1 MKSHLPLFL
10 ALAYSLVVR
19 ASQHVLA
26 PDVCTFVSTNLYDLL
41 EIPTGTINGVPGD
54 LDVCLCQ
61 SSVDGSRGFVATN
74 QIAQLASND
83 FELGVGEDKV
93 IQALMYYIASKG
105 ATCIYPDNALPI
117 CSEDALCDFTC
128 THGFTRVGDTCACPA
143 PFNIC
148 AGHCQES
155 ACTNS
160 AERAMLEE
168 AARRRATPTIPRR
181 KRTKSKKAK
190 RAPEPQASKRSPQS
204 KRAPEPQASK
214 RSPQSK
220 RAPEPQVSKRAPS
233 PQSKRA
239 PSPQSK
245 RAPSPQS
252 KRAPSPQSKRAPVP
266 QASKRAPSPQSKRAP
281 SPQSKRAPS
290 PQSKR
295 APVPQRSKREPAP
308 RPNERVAE
316 PAKRTASPQ
325 VSKRAPV
332 PQVSKRA
339 PVPQASKRAPSPQSK
354 RAPSPQSKRAPVPQ
368 ASKRAPSPQSK
379 RAPVPQVSK
388 RFAEVAGRDED
399 ETTYEYEEPEHTEDD
414 FTEEGDDDEEEESE
428 DEDKT
433 DFASLRERDYVLSLQ
448 EDRCRVGQMLCGG
461 WKKGVDEWECVDTRS
476 TLDSCGGCIYPY
488 FFDEKPPTGA
498 DCSSLPGAVDV
509 ECRNSRCIVHSCQPG
524 YVLSPAY
531 DECIPTN

>member
-128 THGFTRVGDTCACPA
+128 THGFTRVGDACACPA

-190 RAPEPQASKRSPQS
+190 RAPEPQASKRSPQTCPGTAGQQTSTVSS
-204 KRAPEPQASK
+204 K
-214 RSPQSK
+214 
-220 RAPEPQVSKRAPS
+220 
-233 PQSKRA
+233 
-239 PSPQSK
+239 
-245 RAPSPQS
+245 
-252 KRAPSPQSKRAPVP
+252 
-266 QASKRAPSPQSKRAP
+266 
-281 SPQSKRAPS
+281 
-290 PQSKR
+290 
-295 APVPQRSKREPAP
+295 
-308 RPNERVAE
+308 
-316 PAKRTASPQ
+316 
-325 VSKRAPV
+325 
-332 PQVSKRA
+332 
-339 PVPQASKRAPSPQSK
+339 
-354 RAPSPQSKRAPVPQ
+354 
-368 ASKRAPSPQSK
+368 
-379 RAPVPQVSK
+379 
-388 RFAEVAGRDED
+388 
-399 ETTYEYEEPEHTEDD
+399 
-414 FTEEGDDDEEEESE
+414 
-428 DEDKT
+428 
-433 DFASLRERDYVLSLQ
+433 
-448 EDRCRVGQMLCGG
+448 
-461 WKKGVDEWECVDTRS
+461 
-476 TLDSCGGCIYPY
+476 
-488 FFDEKPPTGA
+488 
-498 DCSSLPGAVDV
+498 
-509 ECRNSRCIVHSCQPG
+509 
-524 YVLSPAY
+524 
-531 DECIPTN
+531 